1 MTTDARASDARH
13 PGADYLE
20 ALYEL
25 EEERFPMVQAEIAR
39 WMGVSRASVSE
50 HVKRLVGDGLLEA
63 DGRTLSFTAAGRDVA
78 IALVRRHR
86 LAEHLLIDVIGL
98 PWHQA
103 HQEAEVWE
111 RVISAQV
118 EERLVEILGD
128 PGACPHGNPIPGS
141 SHEVDVASLTALN
154 EVTPGTEVVLRRL
167 TEDLE
172 LELDVMRFLETSGLM
187 PGATIVVEGLGPDGS
202 MRLTV
207 AGESVALG
215 PELVDN
221 LWVEV
226 ADRPRRQP
234 PRR

>member
-1 MTTDARASDARH
+1 MTTDGPTDDARH
-13 PGADYLE
+13 PSADYLE

-25 EEERFPMVQAEIAR
+25 EEEGFPMVQAEIAR
-39 WMGVSRASVSE
+39 WMGVSRPSVSE
-50 HVKRLVGDGLLEA
+50 HVKRLVGDGLLTA
-63 DGRTLSFTAAGRDVA
+63 DGRTLVFTDRGREMA

-118 EERLVEILGD
+118 EARLVEILDD

-141 SHEVDVASLTALN
+141 SHEVDVTRLTALKDVRPGST
-154 EVTPGTEVVLRRL
+154 VTLRRL

-172 LELDVMRFLETSGLM
+172 LELAVMRFLEESGLM
-187 PGATIVVEGLGPDGS
+187 PGAEIVVDGIGPDGS
-202 MRLTV
+202 MSLSV
-207 AGESVALG
+207 AGRSAALG
-215 PELVDN
+215 AELADN
-221 LWVEV
+221 LWVEEG
-226 ADRPRRQP
+226 
-234 PRR
+234 

>member
-1 MTTDARASDARH
+1 MTTDVPATEIRH
-13 PGADYLE
+13 PSADYLE
-20 ALYEL
+20 ALYEI
-25 EEERFPMVQAEIAR
+25 EEEGFPMVQAEIAR
-39 WMGVSRASVSE
+39 WMGVSRPSVSE
-50 HVKRLVGDGLLEA
+50 HVKRLIGDGLLTA
-63 DGRTLSFTAAGRDVA
+63 DGRTLAFTDDGRRVA

-141 SHEVDVASLTALN
+141 SHEVDVTSLVALKDV
-154 EVTPGTEVVLRRL
+154 ESGTTVTLRRL

-172 LELDVMRFLETSGLM
+172 LELAVMRFLEESGLM
-187 PGATIVVEGLGPDGS
+187 PGASVAVDGVGPDGS
-202 MRLTV
+202 MSLTV
-207 AGESVALG
+207 QARSVALG
-215 PELVDN
+215 AELADN
-221 LWVEV
+221 LWVE
-226 ADRPRRQP
+226 AAPA
-234 PRR
+234 

>member
-1 MTTDARASDARH
+1 MTTDAPTDDARH
-13 PGADYLE
+13 PSADYLE

-25 EEERFPMVQAEIAR
+25 EEEGFPMVQAEIAR
-39 WMGVSRASVSE
+39 WMGVSRPSVSE
-50 HVKRLVGDGLLEA
+50 HVKRLVGDGLLTA
-63 DGRTLSFTAAGRDVA
+63 DGRTLGFTGSGREMA

-118 EERLVEILGD
+118 EARLVEILGD

-141 SHEVDVASLTALN
+141 SHEVDVTRLTALKDVQPGST
-154 EVTPGTEVVLRRL
+154 VTLRRL

-172 LELDVMRFLETSGLM
+172 LELAVMRFLEESGLM
-187 PGATIVVEGLGPDGS
+187 PGAEVVVDGIGPDGS
-202 MRLTV
+202 MSLSV
-207 AGESVALG
+207 AGRSAALG
-215 PELVDN
+215 AELADN
-221 LWVEV
+221 LWVD
-226 ADRPRRQP
+226 AG
-234 PRR
+234 

>member
-1 MTTDARASDARH
+1 MTTDAHVTETRH

-25 EEERFPMVQAEIAR
+25 EEEHFPMVQAEIAR
-39 WMGVSRASVSE
+39 WMGVSRPSVSE

-63 DGRTLSFTAAGRDVA
+63 DGRTLSFTPVGRDMAV
-78 IALVRRHR
+78 ALVRRHR

-118 EERLVEILGD
+118 EERLVDILGD

-141 SHEVDVASLTALN
+141 SHEVDVTSLTALN
-154 EVTPGTEVVLRRL
+154 DVAPGTRVTLRRL

-172 LELDVMRFLETSGLM
+172 LELPVMRFLEESGLM
-187 PGATIVVEGLGPDGS
+187 PGAAIVVDGLGPDGS

-207 AGESVALG
+207 AGQSVALG
-215 PELVDN
+215 AELADN
-221 LWVEV
+221 LWV
-226 ADRPRRQP
+226 DIQGGR
-234 PRR
+234 

>member
-1 MTTDARASDARH
+1 MTTDAPTDAARH
-13 PGADYLE
+13 PSADYLE

-25 EEERFPMVQAEIAR
+25 EEEGFPMVQAEIAR
-39 WMGVSRASVSE
+39 WMGVSRPSVSE
-50 HVKRLVGDGLLEA
+50 HVKRLVGDGLLTA
-63 DGRTLSFTAAGRDVA
+63 DGRTLGFTRSGREMA

-118 EERLVEILGD
+118 EARLVEILGD

-141 SHEVDVASLTALN
+141 SHEVDVTRLTALKDVQPGST
-154 EVTPGTEVVLRRL
+154 VTLRRL

-172 LELDVMRFLETSGLM
+172 LELVVMRFLEESGLM
-187 PGATIVVEGLGPDGS
+187 PGAEIVVDGIGPDGS
-202 MRLTV
+202 MSLSV
-207 AGESVALG
+207 AGRSAALG
-215 PELVDN
+215 AELADN
-221 LWVEV
+221 LWVD
-226 ADRPRRQP
+226 AG
-234 PRR
+234 

>member
-1 MTTDARASDARH
+1 MTTAAPASESRH
-13 PGADYLE
+13 PSADYLE
-20 ALYEL
+20 ALYEI
-25 EEERFPMVQAEIAR
+25 EEEGFPMVQAEIAR
-39 WMGVSRASVSE
+39 WMGVSRPSVSE
-50 HVKRLVGDGLLEA
+50 HVKRLIGDGLLTA
-63 DGRTLSFTAAGRDVA
+63 DGRTLAFTDDGRRVA

-141 SHEVDVASLTALN
+141 SHEVDVTSLVALKDV
-154 EVTPGTEVVLRRL
+154 ESGTTVTLRRL

-172 LELDVMRFLETSGLM
+172 LELDVMRFLEESGLM
-187 PGATIVVEGLGPDGS
+187 PGASVAVDGVGPDGS
-202 MRLTV
+202 MSLTV
-207 AGESVALG
+207 QARTVALG
-215 PELVDN
+215 AELADN
-221 LWVEV
+221 LWVE
-226 ADRPRRQP
+226 AAPA
-234 PRR
+234 

>member
-1 MTTDARASDARH
+1 MTTGARASETRH

-39 WMGVSRASVSE
+39 WMGVSRPSVSE

-63 DGRTLSFTAAGRDVA
+63 DGRTLSFTPAGRAMA
-78 IALVRRHR
+78 IGLVRRHR

-118 EERLVEILGD
+118 EQRLVEILGD

-154 EVTPGTEVVLRRL
+154 EVPPGTEVVLRRL

-172 LELDVMRFLETSGLM
+172 LELDVMRFLEESGLM
-187 PGATIVVEGLGPDGS
+187 PGAAIVVDGLGPDGS

-207 AGESVALG
+207 AEESVALG

-226 ADRPRRQP
+226 AGGRK
-234 PRR
+234 

>member
-1 MTTDARASDARH
+1 MARPTT
-13 PGADYLE
+13 PGTPRADYLE

-25 EEERFPMVQAEIAR
+25 EEEGFPMVQAEIAR
-39 WMGVSRASVSE
+39 WMGVSRPSVSE
-50 HVKRLVGDGLLEA
+50 HVKRLVGDGLLTA
-63 DGRTLSFTAAGRDVA
+63 DGRTLGFTRSGREMA

-118 EERLVEILGD
+118 EARLVEILDD

-141 SHEVDVASLTALN
+141 SHEVDVTRLTALKDVRPGST
-154 EVTPGTEVVLRRL
+154 VTLRRL

-172 LELDVMRFLETSGLM
+172 LELAVMRFLEESGLM
-187 PGATIVVEGLGPDGS
+187 PGAEIVVDGIGPDGS
-202 MRLTV
+202 MSLSV
-207 AGESVALG
+207 AGRSAALG
-215 PELVDN
+215 AELADN
-221 LWVEV
+221 LWV
-226 ADRPRRQP
+226 DTD
-234 PRR
+234 

>member
-1 MTTDARASDARH
+1 MTTDGPTDDARH
-13 PGADYLE
+13 PSADYLE

-25 EEERFPMVQAEIAR
+25 EEEGFPMVQAEIAR
-39 WMGVSRASVSE
+39 WMGVSRPSVSE
-50 HVKRLVGDGLLEA
+50 HVKRLVGDGMLTA
-63 DGRTLSFTAAGRDVA
+63 DGRTLGFTERGREMA

-118 EERLVEILGD
+118 EARLVEILDD

-141 SHEVDVASLTALN
+141 SHEVDVTRLTALKD
-154 EVTPGTEVVLRRL
+154 VTPGSTVTLRRL

-172 LELDVMRFLETSGLM
+172 LELAVMRFLEESGLM
-187 PGATIVVEGLGPDGS
+187 PGAEIVVDGIGPDGS
-202 MRLTV
+202 MSLSV
-207 AGESVALG
+207 AGRSAALG
-215 PELVDN
+215 AELADN
-221 LWVEV
+221 LWVD
-226 ADRPRRQP
+226 AG
-234 PRR
+234 